1 MAVSQAKMANSLRD
15 IATLLEREEVRPALL
30 KEVGEFINKFPW
42 AEFST
47 CPEDKLSRCPPE
59 IMEQILQY
67 LPPRDLK
74 SAVLVNKTLCGVGG
88 KPKFWGDV
96 KVSLQSLESGVSF
109 MESSREISCLEASS
123 LSSEESVELLAA
135 MSDVSTFKEVSLHG
149 CHVEQIQPKVLSKV
163 LSNLVKVDFENS
175 SLTEQQLATLFSS
188 MASGC
193 KISSLSLREINLS
206 TVALE
211 MIWSASKLLEV
222 NLSETLMTNE
232 QTRVFW
238 EGL

>member
-1 MAVSQAKMANSLRD
+1 MAVSSAMMANSLRD

-88 KPKFWGDV
+88 KPKFWGPP
-96 KVSLQSLESGVSF
+96 
-109 MESSREISCLEASS
+109 I
-123 LSSEESVELLAA
+123 
-135 MSDVSTFKEVSLHG
+135 
-149 CHVEQIQPKVLSKV
+149 
-163 LSNLVKVDFENS
+163 
-175 SLTEQQLATLFSS
+175 
-188 MASGC
+188 
-193 KISSLSLREINLS
+193 
-206 TVALE
+206 AL
-211 MIWSASKLLEV
+211 
-222 NLSETLMTNE
+222 
-232 QTRVFW
+232 
-238 EGL
+238 GYG

>member
-109 MESSREISCLEASS
+109 MESSREISCLEASN
-123 LSSEESVELLAA
+123 LSSDESVELLAA
-135 MSDVSTFKEVSLHG
+135 MHYGNILEYGSLWSEV
-149 CHVEQIQPKVLSKV
+149 QYQ
-163 LSNLVKVDFENS
+163 
-175 SLTEQQLATLFSS
+175 
-188 MASGC
+188 
-193 KISSLSLREINLS
+193 
-206 TVALE
+206 
-211 MIWSASKLLEV
+211 
-222 NLSETLMTNE
+222 
-232 QTRVFW
+232 
-238 EGL
+238 

>member
-74 SAVLVNKTLCGVGG
+74 SAVLVNKTL
-88 KPKFWGDV
+88 
-96 KVSLQSLESGVSF
+96 
-109 MESSREISCLEASS
+109 
-123 LSSEESVELLAA
+123 
-135 MSDVSTFKEVSLHG
+135 
-149 CHVEQIQPKVLSKV
+149 
-163 LSNLVKVDFENS
+163 
-175 SLTEQQLATLFSS
+175 
-188 MASGC
+188 
-193 KISSLSLREINLS
+193 
-206 TVALE
+206 
-211 MIWSASKLLEV
+211 
-222 NLSETLMTNE
+222 
-232 QTRVFW
+232 
-238 EGL
+238 